1 MRVSRRLPVALLLIS
16 LAVALPGAVFHKYIW
31 MYASRKLNPNPSAV
45 HLLQGPVA
53 LTNPEVM
60 LAEANRLAW
69 LFNWPK
75 AEPLYVRAE
84 ELFKEKGDTRN
95 EIYARVGRI
104 RAQSETMSYVDVSQ
118 MIEKEMERPIAKGDP
133 KLRLWCLVQKGYTD
147 LEINA
152 ASAKR
157 AWLEARALAH
167 SLGEQQWEARAEGEL
182 GIIAFLEGDSK
193 RAATMVGDAVMSA
206 LASGDVGGQVRYLE
220 MLGNGFNEVRRYGE
234 ALAFFD
240 RAIKIS
246 GENPDS
252 GFPYMAYEGKGWTLA
267 GEGKTRRG
275 MESPRLCVGDG
286 SAK

>member
-31 MYASRKLNPNPSAV
+31 MYASRKLNPNPSAT

-118 MIEKEMERPIAKGDP
+118 MIENEMAKLE
-133 KLRLWCLVQKGYTD
+133 KRLR
-147 LEINA
+147 
-152 ASAKR
+152 
-157 AWLEARALAH
+157 
-167 SLGEQQWEARAEGEL
+167 
-182 GIIAFLEGDSK
+182 
-193 RAATMVGDAVMSA
+193 
-206 LASGDVGGQVRYLE
+206 
-220 MLGNGFNEVRRYGE
+220 RR
-234 ALAFFD
+234 
-240 RAIKIS
+240 
-246 GENPDS
+246 
-252 GFPYMAYEGKGWTLA
+252 
-267 GEGKTRRG
+267 
-275 MESPRLCVGDG
+275 ESSC
-286 SAK
+286 A

>member
-1 MRVSRRLPVALLLIS
+1 
-16 LAVALPGAVFHKYIW
+16 
-31 MYASRKLNPNPSAV
+31 MYASRKLKPDPLAIHLSQNPV
-45 HLLQGPVA
+45 DE
-53 LTNPEVM
+53 TNPDLL

-118 MIEKEMERPIAKGDP
+118 MIEKEMERPITKADP

-157 AWLEARALAH
+157 AWLEASDTRTFA
-167 SLGEQQWEARAEGEL
+167 WR
-182 GIIAFLEGDSK
+182 
-193 RAATMVGDAVMSA
+193 TAV
-206 LASGDVGGQVRYLE
+206 
-220 MLGNGFNEVRRYGE
+220 
-234 ALAFFD
+234 
-240 RAIKIS
+240 
-246 GENPDS
+246 
-252 GFPYMAYEGKGWTLA
+252 
-267 GEGKTRRG
+267 
-275 MESPRLCVGDG
+275 G
-286 SAK
+286 SARGRGARHHRLPGRRQQTSRNNGG